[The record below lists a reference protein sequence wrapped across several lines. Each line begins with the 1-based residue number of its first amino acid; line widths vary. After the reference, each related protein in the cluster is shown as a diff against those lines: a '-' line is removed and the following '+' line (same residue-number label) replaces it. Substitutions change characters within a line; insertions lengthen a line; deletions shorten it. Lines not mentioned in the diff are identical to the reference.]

1 MRPSFSPVLDVV
13 ECELKNT
20 RKEDQAFLLHSMGKR
35 LEGKPAVSAFEED
48 IYTGLLK
55 RAADEDE

>member
-1 MRPSFSPVLDVV
+1 VLDVV